1 MKGEE
6 EKFKS
11 WHERYLKSILE
22 GLQMRRR
29 LEVAAMRTRH
39 WEEWKRERGCSSV
52 TQLRL
57 TLCDPMDCSTP
68 GFPILHHLPK
78 LAQTQVHGVGNDIQ
92 PSCPLSFPSP
102 PAFNLSQYQDLF
114 QWVSS
119 SHQVAKYWS
128 FSFSISPSTEYS
140 GLIPFRID
148 WFDLLAVQGTLE
160 SSPTPQFRSINSS
173 VLSLFLRS
181 NSYIHA

>member
-92 PSCPLSFPSP
+92 PSCPLSFPSL
-102 PAFNLSQYQDLF
+102 AFSLSHHQGLFLSQFFESRGQN
-114 QWVSS
+114 VG
-119 SHQVAKYWS
+119 V
-128 FSFSISPSTEYS
+128 
-140 GLIPFRID
+140 
-148 WFDLLAVQGTLE
+148 LA
-160 SSPTPQFRSINSS
+160 SAS
-173 VLSLFLRS
+173 VLLM
-181 NSYIHA
+181 NIQD

>member
-102 PAFNLSQYQDLF
+102 PAFNLSQY
-114 QWVSS
+114 
-119 SHQVAKYWS
+119 HQPFLISQFFTSGGQSIGASVY
-128 FSFSISPSTEYS
+128 SISSFNEYLE
-140 GLIPFRID
+140 LISFRI
-148 WFDLLAVQGTLE
+148 
-160 SSPTPQFRSINSS
+160 
-173 VLSLFLRS
+173 FL
-181 NSYIHA
+181 